1 MGLIGFPNAGK
12 STLLSRISS
21 AKPKIADYP
30 FHGRERQPSG
40 QLTVTIGVATYPIDS
55 DNGLE
60 LVDLRYVDSAGKIVA
75 RITIPREM
83 VVMVARAINELYD
96 S

>member
-1 MGLIGFPNAGK
+1 MTDDY
-12 STLLSRISS
+12 TLEHVI
-21 AKPKIADYP
+21 KVWDNKTGDHVYVGPDAD
-30 FHGRERQPSG
+30 
-40 QLTVTIGVATYPIDS
+40 
-55 DNGLE
+55 GLE